1 MASKWHPE
9 KTRFECDEV
18 DANALHTRRI
28 KLNHLLRELSIFT
41 NDYRNLKGRSMGAV
55 NALLDA
61 QTKIEN
67 ALGDMDRHH
76 TPPKEK

>member
-18 DANALHTRRI
+18 DANALYNRRT
-28 KLNHLLRELSIFT
+28 KLKGILKSLSMLT
-41 NDYRNLKGRSMGAV
+41 NDYRELKGKSMGAV
-55 NALLDA
+55 NALIDA
-61 QTKIEN
+61 QTKIED
-67 ALGDMDRHH
+67 ALRNMDNHH